1 MLANELREAF
11 TRFFSER
18 GHTTVSSASLIPHDP
33 SVLFT
38 IAGMV
43 PFKPYFVGEEQAP
56 WPRATTVQ
64 KCFRTPD
71 IDIVGTDTYHCTFF
85 EMLGNFSFGDYFK
98 EEAIPLAWELLT
110 EVLGLDGDR
119 LWVTVHLSDDE
130 AEQIWIDKV
139 GFPAERIQRLDE
151 DNFWKMGDTG
161 PCGPCSEIFIDKG
174 PEYGADGG
182 PAHGGS
188 ERFVEIWNLV
198 FMQFNRA
205 ADGSLSDLPR
215 KNIDTGAG
223 LERILPILNGLDSI
237 YDTDLFVPIL
247 SAAAAACLVT
257 YGEDEAV
264 DVALRIM
271 ADHGRAMSMLV
282 GDGVLPSNEGR
293 GYVLRRIVRRAV
305 LAARR
310 LGVDKP
316 IVPTLVTAVTEVM
329 SEAWPA
335 LVEQHDVIVNV
346 LAREEAAFDRT
357 LRAGLGRLEEAFA
370 SGEKVLSGAVAFT
383 LHDTHGF
390 PVELTE
396 ELARDAGVEV
406 DRAGFDTAMAEQR
419 ERARA
424 ATAAKKA
431 GDTSAY
437 RALLDVEGPTT
448 FIGRSMAHY
457 EVPARVVGVLAATGA
472 ASSGE
477 TSDES
482 DIVEIF
488 LDQTPFYA
496 EGGGQVGDTGTIVT
510 ESGIADVIDTVY
522 ALPGL
527 IMHRARVDGTL
538 VVGQE
543 ARATIDGERRE
554 AIRRN
559 HTATHLLHSALR
571 TVLGDHVRQQ
581 GSLVAPDRLRFDF
594 AHHGQPTPEELEQ
607 VVALANAAVLTDAEV
622 ETTET
627 SLEEAQRMGA
637 IAFFGDKYG
646 AQVRVVQAGASSL
659 EFCGGIHVS
668 ALGQIGPITVVSE
681 GSIGSNTRRIE
692 AVTGLASLE
701 RAREKERLVASAA
714 EMLRAEPDDL
724 LGAVERLMARQRDT
738 EKELAKLRQ
747 QSSQAEAGDLAAGAV
762 DGVVVARR
770 DGIEADALRTL
781 AEAIRRHDGVH
792 AVVLGGSPDG
802 AKVALVA
809 VTGGTPDAKELVR
822 ALGPLVGGGGGGTAE
837 VAQAGGKNPGGLDD
851 ALAEAQRLLS
861 A

>member
-1 MLANELREAF
+1 MDANELRAAF
-11 TRFFSER
+11 TRFFAER
-18 GHTTVSSASLIPHDP
+18 GHSTVPSASLIPHDP
-33 SVLFT
+33 TVLFT

-56 WPRATTVQ
+56 WPRATSVQ

-71 IDIVGTDTYHCTFF
+71 IEIVGTDTYHCTFF

-110 EVLGLDGDR
+110 EVFGLDGDR
-119 LWVTVHLSDDE
+119 LWVTVHVSDDE

-182 PAHGGS
+182 PAHGG
-188 ERFVEIWNLV
+188 ERRFVEIWNLV

-205 ADGSLSDLPR
+205 ADGTLSELPK

-223 LERILPILNGLDSI
+223 LERILPILEGVESM
-237 YDTDLFVPIL
+237 YDTDLYVPIL
-247 SAAAAACLVT
+247 TAAAATCGVT
-257 YGEDEAV
+257 YGENDSV

-329 SEAWPA
+329 HEAWPA

-357 LRAGLGRLEEAFA
+357 LRAGLGRLKEAFA
-370 SGEKVLSGAVAFT
+370 SGDTVLPGDVAFT

-396 ELARDAGVEV
+396 ELARDAGITV
-406 DRAGFDTAMAEQR
+406 DRAGFDAAMAAQR
-419 ERARA
+419 DRARS

-448 FIGRSMAHY
+448 FVGRTEAHY
-457 EVPARVVGVLAATGA
+457 EVMARVVGVLAATEA
-472 ASSGE
+472 AGDD
-477 TSDES
+477 DEG
-482 DIVEIF
+482 DVVEIF
-488 LDQTPFYA
+488 LDQTSFYA

-527 IMHRARVDGTL
+527 IMHRARVDGT
-538 VVGQE
+538 VTVGQE
-543 ARATIDGERRE
+543 ARATIDAERRE

-571 TVLGDHVRQQ
+571 AVLGDHVRQQ

-594 AHHGQPTPEELEQ
+594 AHHGQPTPEELER
-607 VVALANAAVLTDAEV
+607 VMDLANAAVLADAPV

-627 SLEEAQRMGA
+627 SLEEAERMGA

-646 AQVRVVQAGASSL
+646 AQVRVVRAGAASL
-659 EFCGGIHVS
+659 EFCGGTHVS
-668 ALGQIGPITVVSE
+668 ALGQIGPITVISE
-681 GSIGSNTRRIE
+681 SSIGSNTRRIE
-692 AVTGLASLE
+692 ALTGWGSLG
-701 RAREKERLVASAA
+701 RARDKEHAVSSAA
-714 EMLRAEPDDL
+714 DLLRTEPDDL
-724 LGAVERLMARQRDT
+724 VPALERLMARQRES
-738 EKELAKLRQ
+738 EKELAALKQRAGA
-747 QSSQAEAGDLAAGAV
+747 AEAGDLATGAV
-762 DGVVVARR
+762 DGIVVARR
-770 DGIEADALRTL
+770 DGIEPDALRTL
-781 AEAIRRHDGVH
+781 AEAVRRHEGVR

-802 AKVALVA
+802 AKVALA
-809 VTGGTPDAKELVR
+809 AATGGTPDAKELVR
-822 ALGPLVGGGGGGTAE
+822 ALGPLVGGGGGGSAE
-837 VAQAGGKNPGGLDD
+837 VAQAGGKNPAGLDD